1 MTRSAKLR
9 LSRSRAIAKDFLF
22 NRITSDYYLEFG
34 ISFPIS
40 NFRLYAIQI
49 SRIDLVPYRV
59 PTQVPGSAE
68 ECAAAEKGVKAGFT
82 FIGVQSDQ
90 CFWKRDREHSRMGVP
105 VMLIL
110 GFRDHLPDII
120 APMGSGIVQVDL

>member
-9 LSRSRAIAKDFLF
+9 PSRSRAIARDLF
-22 NRITSDYYLEFG
+22 NHITSDYYLEFT
-34 ISFPIS
+34 ISFLKS
-40 NFRLYAIQI
+40 DFRLNAIQI
-49 SRIDLVPYRV
+49 SRIDLVPYGV

-68 ECAAAEKGVKAGFT
+68 GCAAAEKWVEAGFT

-90 CFWKRDREHSRMGVP
+90 GFWKRDREHGRMGLP
-105 VMLIL
+105 VMLIP

-120 APMGSGIVQVDL
+120 APMGLGILQVNL